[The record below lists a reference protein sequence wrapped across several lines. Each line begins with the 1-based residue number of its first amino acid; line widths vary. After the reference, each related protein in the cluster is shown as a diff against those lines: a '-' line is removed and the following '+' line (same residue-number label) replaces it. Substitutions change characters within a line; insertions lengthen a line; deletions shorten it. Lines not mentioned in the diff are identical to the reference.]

1 MKVKSDHDSK
11 TKKKFNRN
19 DHSTLSST
27 TAVQYEFHIFH
38 KLQKETN
45 EKQNFLV
52 YYLIPQFKR
61 KTHQVV
67 CSLVAAYPP
76 VHLAKM
82 YNENL

>member
-1 MKVKSDHDSK
+1 MQVKSDHDSK
-11 TKKKFNRN
+11 TKQKINRN
-19 DHSTLSST
+19 DHST

-45 EKQNFLV
+45 EKQNFLA

-76 VHLAKM
+76 VHLAKI